1 MHSSERLQRTPHRR
15 PRIWKIV
22 VIAVLVAAIGEPI
35 VMYRMLVLQ
44 KEKRQAAAG
53 LVIPAMA
60 RKTAAR

>member
-1 MHSSERLQRTPHRR
+1 M
-15 PRIWKIV
+15 IV
-22 VIAVLVAAIGEPI
+22 TVLIAAIGEPI

-60 RKTAAR
+60 HKTAAR

>member
-1 MHSSERLQRTPHRR
+1 MHSTEGLQRAPHRR

-22 VIAVLVAAIGEPI
+22 IVAVLLAAIGEPI

-44 KEKRQAAAG
+44 REQRQAAAG

-60 RKTAAR
+60 HQTSAR